1 MSTNCD
7 ILLVTEQLPSRRRP
21 DETDGF
27 TVESMNRNWS
37 ALKGL
42 ALNATIAVIAVA
54 CGLAIGEAVVRL
66 FFRDDATL
74 FPRYHTDYRYGQYLL
89 RGIRP
94 NAEFW
99 HTSVD
104 GTWKFTTNSKGF
116 RNSAEFSYAKP
127 EGTLRILSIGDSHT
141 QGYEVRQD
149 YTYSAAAERYL
160 HTRGLSAEAINAGV
174 SGYSTAE
181 ALAFLEAE
189 GHRFQPDVVVL
200 GFYANDFEDNLKA
213 GLFALD
219 ARGQLQEKKYAH
231 IPGVRIQNLIYSV
244 PPVRWLSENSY
255 LYSLVFNGVW
265 NYFKQNLRDSAV
277 HGAHASELEYAVPT
291 RDGPSDGEVALAAR
305 LIERMH
311 RFCSERDIRLIVVD
325 IPRRSGLH
333 DYGASLPPALRARLE
348 LAGVEILA
356 SESLLSGFRGIAEF
370 HKPHGHQHISEFTH
384 VLIGAE
390 LGRRMAEQA
399 SRSR

>member
-1 MSTNCD
+1 M
-7 ILLVTEQLPSRRRP
+7 LK
-21 DETDGF
+21 
-27 TVESMNRNWS
+27 SMNRHRGR
-37 ALKGL
+37 LKSF
-42 ALNATIAVIAVA
+42 ALNATIAVIAIA
-54 CGLAIGEAVVRL
+54 CGLALGEGLVRL
-66 FFRDDATL
+66 LFKDGATL
-74 FPRYHTDYRYGQYLL
+74 FPRYHTDYQYGRYLL

-104 GTWKFTTNSKGF
+104 GAWKFTTNSKGF
-116 RNSAEFSYAKP
+116 RNSAEFPYAKP
-127 EGTLRILSIGDSHT
+127 QGTLRILSLGDSHT

-149 YTYSAAAERYL
+149 YTYSAATERYL
-160 HTRGLSAEAINAGV
+160 RGRGVSAEAINAGV

-181 ALAFLEAE
+181 ALAYLEGE
-189 GHRFQPDVVVL
+189 GHLFQPDVVVL

-219 ARGQLQEKKYAH
+219 SQNELKEQKYEH
-231 IPGVRIQNLIYSV
+231 IPGVRIQNVIYSV

-291 RDGPSDGEVALAAR
+291 GNGPSEAQVMLAAR

-311 RFCSERDIRLIVVD
+311 RFCSDRGIRLMVVD
-325 IPRRSGLH
+325 IPRRTGAH
-333 DYGASLPPALRARLE
+333 DYSSSFPPALRMRLE
-348 LAGVEILA
+348 LAGIEVLE
-356 SESLLSGFRGIAEF
+356 SESLLAPFRGIAQF

-390 LGRRMAEQA
+390 IGRRLAGQPVA
-399 SRSR
+399 VTHR

>member
-1 MSTNCD
+1 MSQHRS
-7 ILLVTEQLPSRRRP
+7 LLKS
-21 DETDGF
+21 F
-27 TVESMNRNWS
+27 
-37 ALKGL
+37 

-54 CGLAIGEAVVRL
+54 CGLAVGEGLVRL
-66 FFRDDATL
+66 LFKDGATL
-74 FPRYHTDYRYGQYLL
+74 FPRYHTDYQYGRYLL

-104 GTWKFTTNSKGF
+104 GAWKFTTNSRGF
-116 RNSAEFSYAKP
+116 RNSAEFAYAKP
-127 EGTLRILSIGDSHT
+127 QGTLRILSLGDSHT

-160 HTRGLSAEAINAGV
+160 RERGVSAEAINAGV

-181 ALAFLEAE
+181 ALAFLEGE
-189 GHRFQPDVVVL
+189 GHRFHPDVVVL

-219 ARGQLQEKKYAH
+219 SQNELKEQKYEH
-231 IPGVRIQNLIYSV
+231 IPGVRIQNVIYSV

-277 HGAHASELEYAVPT
+277 NGAHASEPEYAVPT
-291 RDGPSDGEVALAAR
+291 GNGPSEGQVMLAAR

-311 RFCSERDIRLIVVD
+311 RFCSDRGIRLMVVD
-325 IPRRSGLH
+325 IPRRTGAH
-333 DYGASLPPALRARLE
+333 DYSSSIPPALRTRLE
-348 LAGVEILA
+348 AAGIEMLE
-356 SESLLSGFRGIAEF
+356 SDSLLSRFRGIAEF

-384 VLIGAE
+384 VLIGTE
-390 LGRRMAEQA
+390 IGRRLAGRPV
-399 SRSR
+399 SVTGR